1 MPINEKE
8 FNGILFD
15 QLSLLEEIKEVA
27 EKESAKETLILIDK
41 KVRQIE
47 RKLYQQPPLISDK
60 D

>member
-15 QLSLLEEIKEVA
+15 QLSLIEDIKEVA
-27 EKESAKETLILIDK
+27 EKESAKETLNLIEK
-41 KVRQIE
+41 KERQIK